1 MDTANG
7 AVYQLPRVQENA
19 CVSPREGVVKYL
31 LDYRPS
37 PLPANLDLQPLRDWF
52 QRCRERGLIGRDP
65 TRYDGLAYG
74 NISVRAGDGF
84 VISATQTGGEP
95 ELSPDRLA
103 WVSAFDPG
111 ANRLNAGGPAPPSSE
126 AMTHGQIY
134 RELPAV
140 NAVVH
145 VHSPL
150 IWRHAEALGLP
161 LTAASAGYGTPAMAR
176 EMRRLLHRPGLGD
189 RGIIAMGGHEDGLV
203 VFAPDMNSAEALL
216 FAALADAARLHAMTA
231 S

>member
-1 MDTANG
+1 MK
-7 AVYQLPRVQENA
+7 E
-19 CVSPREGVVKYL
+19 SEGVVQYR
-31 LDYRPS
+31 LDYRHGD
-37 PLPANLDLQPLRDWF
+37 LPATVDLQPLFDGF
-52 QRCRERGLIGRDP
+52 ARCRRHGLIGQDP
-65 TRYDGLAYG
+65 VRYDGLAFG
-74 NISVRAGDGF
+74 NISCRAPAGF
-84 VISATQTGGEP
+84 VISGTQTGGRRTLLP
-95 ELSPDRLA
+95 GDLA
-103 WVSAFDPG
+103 WVEEFDLDNNCLT
-111 ANRLNAGGPAPPSSE
+111 ASGPAHPSSE

-150 IWRHAEALGLP
+150 IWRHAQALGLP